1 VKAKLRETAGYVL
14 AMSIL
19 VLNLRKIQSAFL
31 RLVLL
36 WLGSL
41 VPQEN
46 WLLFSRHYIHNYRQ
60 RKHAPVGKFNLYN
73 IANFRVPQHSN

>member
-1 VKAKLRETAGYVL
+1 MKAKLRETAGYVL

-46 WLLFSRHYIHNYRQ
+46 WLLFSRHYLLSTMMNILHLHDKR
-60 RKHAPVGKFNLYN
+60 LYAFCQN
-73 IANFRVPQHSN
+73 AQKEKP